1 VKRPGISTHI
11 TYFLI
16 SAGAILFL
24 ASCGEQPFGIFA
36 SIEREADAEDSA
48 FFGANLRGMA
58 RLTDGDGIDRYIV
71 ASGRPQWRRV
81 DSPGHDN
88 WSNAPRPSDF
98 NDPGDWMTSVV
109 GNGSDVYALFKREG
123 SSNTTAVFKWEAND
137 WSRTVSNTSA
147 PFDDRDSRIS
157 RLFLLNGTLVA
168 SVRDMDSE
176 KYTLIVVHENGGEY
190 EFDDSHRSDT
200 GSGTPISDAT
210 HDGADYYFVSQD
222 GVWSGD
228 NVANLTEDD
237 DAPSGSLSSPPHS
250 DRGVY
255 YYYDGADDYV
265 FLAANKEIWYKNS
278 NAWSKADIGSYRSG
292 DRFTRFAEFDGH
304 IFVGSDREGSA
315 TNGGVYRLNTA
326 DLNSGVEFRR
336 EFDKPSDSPIYR
348 SHIAGL
354 YADDTTGEERLFAL
368 VYSRP
373 GQDQPG
379 LWRRDND
386 DADSDWSAE

>member
-1 VKRPGISTHI
+1 MKRPGISTHI

-98 NDPGDWMTSVV
+98 NDPGDWMSSVV
-109 GNGSDVYALFKREG
+109 GNGSDVYALFKKEG

-168 SVRDMDSE
+168 SVRDMDSK
-176 KYTLIVVHENGGEY
+176 KYTVIEVDENGFVG
-190 EFDDSHRSDT
+190 DGT
-200 GSGTPISDAT
+200 GTSSITPISDAT
-210 HDGADYYFVSQD
+210 YDGADYYFVSQD

-255 YYYDGADDYV
+255 YYYDDDGTDDYV
-265 FLAANKEIWYKNS
+265 LLAANEEIWYKKN
-278 NAWSKADIGSYRSG
+278 NEGWSKADIGSYRSG

-326 DLNSGVEFRR
+326 DDLTTSVEFRR

-348 SHIAGL
+348 SHVAEFYVPSGGL
-354 YADDTTGEERLFAL
+354 SLFAL
-368 VYSRP
+368 VFSS
-373 GQDQPG
+373 GDDSPG
-379 LWRRDND
+379 LWRRDDN
-386 DADSDWSAE
+386 ADTDWSAE